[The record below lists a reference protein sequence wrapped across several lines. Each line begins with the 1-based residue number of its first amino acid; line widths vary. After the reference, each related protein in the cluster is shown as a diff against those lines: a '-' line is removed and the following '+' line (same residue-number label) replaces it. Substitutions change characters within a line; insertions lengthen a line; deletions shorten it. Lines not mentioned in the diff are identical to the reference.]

1 MFTKQNLISTIVAAI
16 WSFIGGYLLWGVL
29 AESFMSNHM
38 GTATGVFKEVPEFGV
53 LALGCLIQA
62 FAFSGIFRKW
72 GAANYSAMDGLKYGF
87 WIGIFAGFGNALIDY
102 AVSNMLDLTGALV
115 NGLIYVLFFT
125 IMGLLV
131 GFMYGKVK

>member
-1 MFTKQNLISTIVAAI
+1 
-16 WSFIGGYLLWGVL
+16 
-29 AESFMSNHM
+29 
-38 GTATGVFKEVPEFGV
+38 
-53 LALGCLIQA
+53 
-62 FAFSGIFRKW
+62 
-72 GAANYSAMDGLKYGF
+72 MDGLKYGF